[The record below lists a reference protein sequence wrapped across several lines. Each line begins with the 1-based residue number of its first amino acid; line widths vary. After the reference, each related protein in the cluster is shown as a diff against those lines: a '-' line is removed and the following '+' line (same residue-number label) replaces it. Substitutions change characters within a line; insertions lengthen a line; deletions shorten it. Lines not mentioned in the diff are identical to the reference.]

1 VRRFARV
8 AGVAGA
14 CAATAIGAAA
24 QGGGNGP
31 AGAPRS
37 FARVTITPHADG
49 AVEVRQR
56 YVMPD
61 DTGRLTFRVLSRPC
75 AIVTGAAIVAG
86 DRGAALVAAPQG
98 PWTQLDDTS
107 TARLRTDSLGFELRY
122 LVTLTALDADV
133 PIVHLV
139 RPISRETGGAKPVTV
154 IVNTLSVPDA
164 SVTFPSFRR
173 QGKAAWVGE
182 FVALPSFVHVAM
194 PDSRVMRCMR
204 PLEPNSDGGLS
215 WRVVLF
221 VGIMVAWVP
230 LYLLWARGGGGG
242 DTA

>member
-1 VRRFARV
+1 MRGVARV
-8 AGVAGA
+8 AGVLAAFAVGVGA
-14 CAATAIGAAA
+14 
-24 QGGGNGP
+24 QSV
-31 AGAPRS
+31 PRS

-86 DRGAALVAAPQG
+86 DRGAALVASPQG
-98 PWTQLDDTS
+98 PWTLLDDTS
-107 TARLRTDSLGFELRY
+107 AARQRTDSLGFEVRY

-139 RPISRETGGAKPVTV
+139 RPISRETGGAKPVTL

-194 PDSRVMRCMR
+194 PDSRVMKCMR
-204 PLEPNSDGGLS
+204 PLEPNDDGGLS
-215 WRVVLF
+215 WRFALF

-230 LYLLWARGGGGG
+230 LYLVWARRTDAGG
-242 DTA
+242 DA